1 MTENSL
7 QNQENETSRVMSD
20 NAKAIIEKFENQI
33 EDRSEND
40 KNELRIDLL
49 MLLLRRLHPEV
60 LSADAKGPFVEL
72 YHMNNSTT
80 DKNAGFLISC
90 LTENDLDYIVN
101 EFLSIWSY
109 YCSMVC
115 IEGIATSD
123 DYGELLLCDSLM
135 PYIRRKLV
143 LNYSLVTLDI
153 DLVNSIWKEERGQD
167 TEFDTRLA
175 ELEIAVNTVSGL
187 TFNRIVIPRL
197 QTISNSNLNSFV
209 EFVEKYVKN
218 DGTIFILGSP
228 TEINKLDYQQF
239 HKWAVDNKFLH
250 GVIEMDDLPSYNA
263 NRQILVLS
271 KQPTDSIFFARIDG
285 PMDGEGPSIEEIARV
300 LSEKNPDYYKEVSL
314 EDFKAHNGN
323 YYTFAKRQFVPSI
336 IANEGETVVRLGDLV
351 DLYESEVE
359 EDISCYFLNRPYYFI
374 NDYYGNIEAVEMP
387 QARRVPNDKFFL
399 FRWDEFAYE
408 FSCAYQSVD
417 YDGLLIDG
425 DSSTGV
431 GYPYDNYTHD
441 PIICTYP
448 NSIVFKLKE
457 APVEPID
464 PYYLAKLLYSSREVY
479 AQLECYKLPF
489 SDCILEKDDFLSIL
503 VAIPTME
510 EQQRILN
517 MDRQKA
523 LAETREEIKKNFE
536 SYKQDIRMKKHAMAQ
551 RLTVMNNWWKN
562 LLMAREEGNGI
573 VDDDATVGHL
583 HPVPVRNIYSQI
595 GHEINMLFKQLN
607 SFNLGD
613 AMDNKEIFDATAFV
627 QEYVKHHDP
636 MFEYQCALPD
646 EPANIR
652 FPKEAFQIIL
662 DNIASN
668 ACSHGFKER
677 KAENIIRIWM
687 EIKGDVL
694 IVYVSNNG
702 KPMPVKMTAEK
713 VFTYGDTTEEGV
725 GEHSGLGGY
734 QIKDLMTKF
743 GGEVELLL
751 DAEATFPVTYKLIF
765 FQ

>member
-1 MTENSL
+1 M
-7 QNQENETSRVMSD
+7 QNQKNEVSFVLSEK
-20 NAKAIIEKFENQI
+20 AKAIIEKFEKQI
-33 EDRSEND
+33 ENRSEND

-49 MLLLRRLHPEV
+49 MLLVRRLHPEV

-72 YHMNNSTT
+72 YRMNNSTS
-80 DKNAGFLISC
+80 DKNLGFLMSC
-90 LTENDLDYIVN
+90 LEENELVFLDN
-101 EFLSIWSY
+101 DFKSIWSY
-109 YCSMVC
+109 YRSMLC
-115 IEGIATSD
+115 IEGIAKSN
-123 DYGELLLCDSLM
+123 DYEELLLCDSLM
-135 PYIRRKLV
+135 PNKKRKFV
-143 LNYSLVTLDI
+143 LNYSLATLDV
-153 DLVNSIWKEERGQD
+153 DSIMSLFKEERGQD
-167 TEFDTRLA
+167 TEFDARLA
-175 ELEIAVNTVSGL
+175 ELEIAVNTFSGL
-187 TFNRIVIPRL
+187 TFDRIVVSSL
-197 QTISNSNLNSFV
+197 SSISNSNLYSFV

-218 DGTIFILGSP
+218 DGIIFILGSP

-250 GVIEMDDLPSYNA
+250 GVIEMDDLPSYDA

-271 KQPTDSIFFARIDG
+271 KQPTDSIFFAWIDG

-702 KPMPVKMTAEK
+702 KPMSVKMTAEK

-751 DAEATFPVTYKLIF
+751 DAEAAFPVTYKLIF

>member
-1 MTENSL
+1 M
-7 QNQENETSRVMSD
+7 NQ
-20 NAKAIIEKFENQI
+20 
-33 EDRSEND
+33 
-40 KNELRIDLL
+40 
-49 MLLLRRLHPEV
+49 
-60 LSADAKGPFVEL
+60 
-72 YHMNNSTT
+72 
-80 DKNAGFLISC
+80 
-90 LTENDLDYIVN
+90 
-101 EFLSIWSY
+101 
-109 YCSMVC
+109 
-115 IEGIATSD
+115 
-123 DYGELLLCDSLM
+123 
-135 PYIRRKLV
+135 
-143 LNYSLVTLDI
+143 
-153 DLVNSIWKEERGQD
+153 
-167 TEFDTRLA
+167 
-175 ELEIAVNTVSGL
+175 
-187 TFNRIVIPRL
+187 
-197 QTISNSNLNSFV
+197 
-209 EFVEKYVKN
+209 
-218 DGTIFILGSP
+218 
-228 TEINKLDYQQF
+228 
-239 HKWAVDNKFLH
+239 
-250 GVIEMDDLPSYNA
+250 
-263 NRQILVLS
+263 
-271 KQPTDSIFFARIDG
+271 
-285 PMDGEGPSIEEIARV
+285 
-300 LSEKNPDYYKEVSL
+300 
-314 EDFKAHNGN
+314 
-323 YYTFAKRQFVPSI
+323 
-336 IANEGETVVRLGDLV
+336 
-351 DLYESEVE
+351 
-359 EDISCYFLNRPYYFI
+359 
-374 NDYYGNIEAVEMP
+374 
-387 QARRVPNDKFFL
+387 
-399 FRWDEFAYE
+399 
-408 FSCAYQSVD
+408 
-417 YDGLLIDG
+417 
-425 DSSTGV
+425 
-431 GYPYDNYTHD
+431 
-441 PIICTYP
+441 
-448 NSIVFKLKE
+448 
-457 APVEPID
+457 
-464 PYYLAKLLYSSREVY
+464 
-479 AQLECYKLPF
+479 F

-613 AMDNKEIFDATAFV
+613 AMDNKEVFDATAFV

-646 EPANIR
+646 KPANIR

-677 KAENIIRIWM
+677 KAENIIRIRM
-687 EIKGDVL
+687 EKKGDVL